1 MGKLSTRRGAYGFR
15 AIAAAL
21 LTAVLAVGAPTASAD
36 EYQPGYPKL
45 GQDSELVYGHDL
57 YRDGSLGTQLLTVHT
72 DDKGGKILAYCIELD
87 VHSEWGG
94 EMKQADW
101 SAFPGS
107 NEFAKNPQVRSKI
120 SWIAH
125 RSYPQVD
132 VAQVAAAAG
141 VPGLT
146 EREAITATQAAI
158 WHLTDNFTFNGLH
171 SWEEPRHDTT
181 SERAQR
187 VTKLY
192 NYLLGSANTG
202 LPETSGPKVEV
213 AVPKSPGTSGE
224 LVGPI
229 RLTATQQTVALAALP
244 YPLVDAQGNEVDL
257 SAVPTGTDLFL
268 KVPADAPAGKTDITA
283 SLTGDTHTSHLL
295 VARSGRW
302 QTLIIAK
309 TKQVTVTARGEVSW
323 APAKAPSPSPSPSES
338 PTPNPSPTPSG
349 TPSPTPTPTAST
361 PAPSPTPSTTA
372 PSARPNLPVTKPGLP
387 RTGR

>member
-132 VAQVAAAAG
+132 VAQVASAAG

-171 SWEEPRHDTT
+171 NWEEPRHDTT

-244 YPLVDAQGNEVDL
+244 HPLVDAKGNEVDL
-257 SAVPTGTDLFL
+257 AAVPTGTDLFL
-268 KVPADAPAGKTDITA
+268 KVPADAPAGKANIVA
-283 SLTGDTHTSHLL
+283 SLKGDAHTDQLL
-295 VARSGRW
+295 VARNGRW
-302 QTLIIAK
+302 QTLIVVK
-309 TKQVTVTARGEVSW
+309 TKQVTVTGQGEVSW
-323 APAKAPSPSPSPSES
+323 APAQAPSPSPSPSES